1 MASET
6 DKIFL
11 IQADGAF
18 GEVERTPYE
27 SEDLLQRL
35 LEQHPGLLAG
45 DMLAPGNRAQFLL
58 VGREVGVP
66 DAEGSSDRWAL
77 DHLFVDQNATPTFVE
92 VKRSTDTRI
101 RREVVGQMLD
111 YAANAQKYWPIERI
125 QSFAERSAGGA
136 EQLTQAVMDIIGTD
150 ESDQNPEERVDRFWA
165 QAAEN
170 LRTGKVRLVFVAD
183 AIPPELKR
191 IIEFLNEQMPRVH
204 VVGLELVQY
213 HASGLRILVPRVVG
227 QTEAAI
233 DGKRPSTGRVPK
245 TNREAFL
252 AKCEKCSPAAE
263 SFFADLLDQANSR
276 GLEVY
281 WGEQGFS
288 VRLREELHRRRG
300 SFLYG
305 WPPLP
310 KYPEPVFEIYLHS
323 NVFRGEESDDL
334 RKAVVQAGGFTAA
347 GDFTLRIPVT
357 EATAP
362 AARAGLKVMLDW
374 EETLRMGSNP
384 A

>member
-11 IQADGAF
+11 IQADGEF

-45 DMLAPGNRAQFLL
+45 DMLSPGNRAQFLL

-77 DHLFVDQNATPTFVE
+77 DHLFLDQDATPTLVE
-92 VKRSTDTRI
+92 VKRSTDSRI

-111 YAANAQKYWPIERI
+111 YAANAQKYWPVERI
-125 QSFAERSAGGA
+125 RSLAEQSAGGG
-136 EQLTQAVMDIIGTD
+136 EQLTQAVTDIIGKD
-150 ESDQNPEERVDRFWA
+150 ESDQNPEERVDQFWT

-227 QTEAAI
+227 QTEAAV
-233 DGKRPSTGRVPK
+233 DAKRPPKVRLPK

-252 AKCEKCSPAAE
+252 ARCTLAAQ
-263 SFFADLLDQANSR
+263 SFFGELLDQANSR

-288 VRLREELHRRRG
+288 VRLREELHGRRG

-310 KYPEPVFEIYLHS
+310 KDSDPVFEIYLHT
-323 NVFRGEESDDL
+323 NVFRGNESDDL
-334 RKAVVQAGGFTAA
+334 RNAVVQAGGFTAA
-347 GDFTLRIPVT
+347 GDFTLRIPVKD
-357 EATAP
+357 ATAQ

-374 EETLRMGSNP
+374 EETVRMGSSR